1 MFFILTPVVTEYQI
15 CNLCSLYLYWYIGQI
30 LNMTLILYQSQTLWP
45 KSMPLVFPNL
55 DFGIH
60 LFRFRFQGLFGSL
73 FCLCTLIFM
82 GSKCMWTCQLCIST
96 EIDKEF
102 YRKFCLWYLSNDCWM
117 EFIITTQF
125 DIRLCIRYK
134 GRLTTGVLPVTTY
147 MFVL

>member
-1 MFFILTPVVTEYQI
+1 MFTLLVLVYWADIEHDIDIISISDTMTKEYAI
-15 CNLCSLYLYWYIGQI
+15 
-30 LNMTLILYQSQTLWP
+30 T
-45 KSMPLVFPNL
+45 VFPNL

-60 LFRFRFQGLFGSL
+60 LFRFRFQGLFRSL

-134 GRLTTGVLPVTTY
+134 GRLTTGVLPVKIY